1 MTRHEIL
8 SKIKSAEADAQ
19 ASFGRAQQERDKRI
33 TDATA
38 EAANIVRTA
47 EADAGDYYEKRLD
60 DSANQLQ
67 SKKQS
72 IIDTGMKSVNSMESS
87 ASAKVDAAVEHLLK
101 EFMGLL
107 HA

>member
-19 ASFGRAQQERDKRI
+19 ASLERAQQERDKRI
-33 TDATA
+33 ADATA

-47 EADAGDYYEKRLD
+47 EADAQEYYEKRLA
-60 DSANQLQ
+60 DSASQLQ
-67 SKKQS
+67 SKKHS
-72 IIDTGMKSVNSMESS
+72 IVDTGMKSVNSMESG
-87 ASAKVDAAVEHLLK
+87 ASAKVDAAVEYLLK